1 MTDPASLERYLRTY
15 VAETR
20 AAIEAPYLHEALA
33 RIVPILL
40 KARAEDR
47 TIYFFGN
54 GGSAST
60 ASHFVVDLGKGT
72 RSSLTPGP
80 IGPRFRCVALNDNVP
95 TVMAW
100 ANDAHY
106 DRIFSEQLR
115 HLAVPGDVAVAI
127 SGSGNSPN
135 VLEAVRV
142 AKELGLA
149 TIGLTGIGGGKLK
162 GMVDVPLVVPSQS
175 MQHTEDVHLFVLHF
189 LMAYLMDEEQPP
201 PAAR

>member
-1 MTDPASLERYLRTY
+1 MTDLPSLEPYLRTY

-20 AAIEAPYLHEALA
+20 AAIEAPYLLEAL
-33 RIVPILL
+33 RGIVPILL
-40 KARAEDR
+40 RAREEDR
-47 TIYFFGN
+47 TVFFFGN

-60 ASHFVVDLGKGT
+60 ASHFVVDIAKGT
-72 RSSLTPGP
+72 RPSLAPGP
-80 IGPRFRCVALNDNVP
+80 LPKRFRCVALNDNVP

-100 ANDAHY
+100 ANDADY
-106 DRIFSEQLR
+106 SRVFSEQLR
-115 HLAVPGDVAVAI
+115 SLAVRGDVAVAI

-135 VLEAVRV
+135 VLEAVKV
-142 AKELGLA
+142 AREMGLR

-189 LMAYLMDEEQPP
+189 LMAFLRDEQT
-201 PAAR
+201 PAR